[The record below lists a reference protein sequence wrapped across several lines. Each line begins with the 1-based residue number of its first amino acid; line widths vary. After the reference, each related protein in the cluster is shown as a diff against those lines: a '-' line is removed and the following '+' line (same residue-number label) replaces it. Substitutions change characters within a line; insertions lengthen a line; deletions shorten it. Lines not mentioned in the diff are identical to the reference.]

1 MLPLANHL
9 SKAFVV
15 GNDYE
20 LEILL
25 ALSVLHDPG
34 ECNDM
39 IRSNVERH
47 DLKMCNS
54 IMAIDRVNTTKM
66 ISEFQLANFQCKYV

>member
-1 MLPLANHL
+1 MCKQKTFCLHIIFGDPVIFFSMLPLANHL

-25 ALSVLHDPG
+25 ALSVFHDPVK
-34 ECNDM
+34 CSD
-39 IRSNVERH
+39 ITTSNV
-47 DLKMCNS
+47 K
-54 IMAIDRVNTTKM
+54 DRSVV
-66 ISEFQLANFQCKYV
+66 L